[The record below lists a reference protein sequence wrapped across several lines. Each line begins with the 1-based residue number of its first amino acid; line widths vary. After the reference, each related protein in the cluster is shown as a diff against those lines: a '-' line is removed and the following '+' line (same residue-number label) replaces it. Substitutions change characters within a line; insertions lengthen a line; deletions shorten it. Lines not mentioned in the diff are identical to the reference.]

1 MRETDG
7 TITPFLFPVTAHS
20 KRAAYMLNRETFLT
34 DPTEYRLA
42 NQGVAKISF
51 PPPPEAAETL
61 RGELTTFVCDGAY
74 ANGVTRTLEAF
85 LGSVAGGSNA
95 PAVWISGFF
104 GSGKSHLAS
113 MLAALWTNLE
123 FPDGATAEGLVHHLP
138 PEVAAPLM
146 ELRIAARRAGGVV
159 AAGDTLGTGPSD
171 PVEATIGI
179 VLRAV
184 GLPSDLRAAQ
194 VAFWLADLGILD
206 GVSASLGGTFDTDI
220 RNFILS
226 PRFSAAVIRAQPDL
240 AGSSKELRDQLLSQF
255 PEPPA
260 VTVDLLETMVRR
272 ALMLGRNELP
282 LTLVALD
289 EVQQFIRQDPS
300 MTLKIQTMAE
310 RLASRFDGRVLLV
323 ATGQQAL
330 SDVQDLQKLLDR
342 FPVQIALGEAD
353 VDAVIRKTV
362 LRKNTSSEEPIRAML
377 SANAG
382 EISRHLRGSRLAHT
396 VQDDDEAV
404 LDWPLLPSRR
414 RVWEHILRELDR
426 TGLGGTLRGQL
437 RTTLDAARTYGD
449 KPLGHAVPVDF
460 LYGRFSTEAYN
471 AGLLPS
477 ETRNRI
483 ETLLG
488 GPETD
493 QLKARV
499 LMLVYMLGRIATEAD
514 QHGVRTKAE
523 TIADLLV
530 VDLTGEDDL
539 RGKVPELLQEL
550 QADGAAIEVDSE
562 WRLQTKESA
571 EWEAAYRREEKA
583 VLADHSGM
591 TRIRRELLE
600 EEIESS
606 LAGAGSV
613 TQGSGRQQ
621 RRIRRLQPDDKAP
634 SDGIPLRLRNGWNED
649 LTAVEREIAAASTS
663 DPSVH
668 LLTSCHPARDNE
680 LTKALTTRRAAEHV
694 LQLRGVP
701 QTDAGREAQSAMQSR
716 ANKALA
722 VAKEIVQEAV
732 SQSRVYQ
739 AGGKPIPGPLS
750 EAVKAAA
757 TNALA
762 RLYPQFAEGDHAGW
776 DRVRERAMRK
786 DPDAMKAVDH
796 AGAPESH
803 PVCKAVLTE
812 LGPGRKGSDVRSK
825 FTNPPYGWSQDA
837 VDGALVVLA
846 NAGLVRVTGDD
857 GKPASLPDLP
867 RQKLGTCTF
876 RGETTIIT
884 IAQRMPVR
892 GLLTG
897 AGITFENNQEHLALT
912 ALLERLE
919 AAAGMSGGEPPAPEP
934 EKVPNIASYKSLS
947 GNDLL
952 AALAADTTTLRDKL
966 KAWKETA
973 QTITARLPNWRLAER
988 LVALGAVDQQGN
1000 VDDLRS
1006 MRRLLAEPD
1015 PVPPLI
1021 SASTET
1027 LRAKLN
1033 SAHTEWQ
1040 SAWQKGEQ
1048 RLAEDP
1054 TWSKL
1059 SPEQKHAIR
1068 RECGLLMV
1076 KKPTVDTPNAVAE
1089 AFTQRG
1095 LSEWENMSKAL
1106 PARIEDAL
1114 ASAATLLE
1122 PEAHTV
1128 SLPGAMLKSEEELDD
1143 WLVKVRDRVAKA
1155 LAEGPVIP
1163 KV

>member
-1 MRETDG
+1 
-7 TITPFLFPVTAHS
+7 
-20 KRAAYMLNRETFLT
+20 MLNRETFYT
-34 DPTEYRLA
+34 DPAEYRLA
-42 NQGVAKISF
+42 NQGVAKTSF
-51 PPPPEAAETL
+51 PPTQEALETL

-74 ANGVTRTLEAF
+74 ANGLARILEAF
-85 LGSVAGGSNA
+85 LGSIGRGSSG

-138 PEVAAPLM
+138 PEVEAPLK
-146 ELRIAARRAGGVV
+146 ELRIAAQRAGGVV

-171 PVEATIGI
+171 PVEATLGI

-194 VAFWLADLGILD
+194 VAFWLADLGLLD
-206 GVSASLGGTFDTDI
+206 SVRSSLDNTFDTDI

-226 PRFSAAVIRAQPDL
+226 PRFGAAVLAGKPDL
-240 AGSSKELRDQLLSQF
+240 AGSTQELSGLLRSQF

-260 VTVDLLETMVRR
+260 VTVDLLETMARR
-272 ALMLGRNELP
+272 ALMLGRTELP
-282 LTLVALD
+282 LTLIVLD

-300 MTLKIQTMAE
+300 LTLKIQTIAE
-310 RLASRFDGRVLLV
+310 RLAGRFDGRVLFV

-330 SDVQDLQKLLDR
+330 SDVQNLQKLLDR
-342 FPVQIALGEAD
+342 FPVQTALGEAD

-362 LRKNTSSEEPIRAML
+362 LRKKTSSEKPIRSML
-377 SANAG
+377 DTNAG

-414 RVWEHILRELDR
+414 RVWERILRELDR

-437 RTTLDAARTYGD
+437 RTTLDAARSYGD

-471 AGLLPS
+471 AGLLPG
-477 ETRNRI
+477 ETRNRV
-483 ETLLG
+483 ETLRG

-493 QLKARV
+493 QLKARI
-499 LMLVYMLGRIATEAD
+499 LMLVYMLGRIAPEAD
-514 QHGVRTKAE
+514 QHGVRAKAE

-530 VDLTGEDDL
+530 VDLAGEDEL
-539 RGKVPELLQEL
+539 RRRVPELLQEL
-550 QADGAAIEVDSE
+550 EADGAVIEVGGE

-571 EWEAAYRREEKA
+571 EWEAAYHSEEKA
-583 VLADHSGM
+583 ILADQSGM
-591 TRIRRELLE
+591 TRTRRELLDE
-600 EEIESS
+600 AIETS
-606 LAGAGSV
+606 LEGAASV
-613 TQGSGRQQ
+613 TQGSSRQQ
-621 RRIRRLQPDDKAP
+621 RRIHRLRPDEKTP
-634 SDGIPLRLRNGWNED
+634 SDGVSLWLRSAWNED
-649 LTAVEREIAAASTS
+649 LTIVEKEIAGAPTS

-668 LLTSCHPARDNE
+668 LLIPRHPTRDNE
-680 LTKALTTRRAAEHV
+680 LTTALTTWRAAEHV

-701 QTDAGREAQSAMQSR
+701 QTDAGREAQSAMHSR
-716 ANKALA
+716 ANKTLA
-722 VAKEIVQEAV
+722 VAKEIVREAIA
-732 SQSRVYQ
+732 QSRVYQ
-739 AGGKPIPGPLS
+739 AGGKLIAGTPG
-750 EAVKAAA
+750 EAAKEAA

-762 RLYPQFAEGDHAGW
+762 RLYPQFADGDHAGW
-776 DRVRERAMRK
+776 DKVRDRAMRK

-803 PVCKAVLTE
+803 PVCKAVLAE
-812 LGPGRKGSDVRSK
+812 LGPGRKGSDLRSK
-825 FTNPPYGWSQDA
+825 FTGPPHGWSQDA
-837 VDGALVVLA
+837 VDGALIVLA

-867 RQKLGTCTF
+867 RQKLGTCIF

-892 GLLTG
+892 GLLTD
-897 AGITFENNQEHLALT
+897 ADIAFENNQEHLVLT

-919 AAAGMSGGEPPAPEP
+919 AAARQSGGEPPAPEL

-952 AALAADTTTLRDKL
+952 AALAADATTLRDRL
-966 KAWKETA
+966 KAWKEAA
-973 QTITARLPNWRLAER
+973 QKIGERLPNLRLAER
-988 LVALGAVDQQGN
+988 LVALGAVDQQGDL
-1000 VDDLRS
+1000 DDLLS
-1006 MRRLLAEPD
+1006 GRRLLADPD

-1021 SASTET
+1021 SAAAET
-1027 LRAKLN
+1027 LRTKLN
-1033 SAHTEWQ
+1033 AAHAEWKA
-1040 SAWQKGEQ
+1040 AWQKGEQ

-1054 TWSKL
+1054 TWGRL
-1059 SPEQKHAIR
+1059 SPEQKHTIR
-1068 RECGLLMV
+1068 QECGLLMV
-1076 KKPTVDTPNAVAE
+1076 PEPTVDTPQTIAE
-1089 AFTQRG
+1089 ALSQRG

-1114 ASAATLLE
+1114 ASAAALLE
-1122 PEAHTV
+1122 PKARAV
-1128 SLPGAMLKSEEELDD
+1128 SLPGAMLKSETELDE
-1143 WLVKVRDRVAKA
+1143 WLGKVRERIAKA

>member
-1 MRETDG
+1 
-7 TITPFLFPVTAHS
+7 
-20 KRAAYMLNRETFLT
+20 MLNRETFYT
-34 DPTEYRLA
+34 DPAEYRLA

-51 PPPPEAAETL
+51 PPPREALETL

-74 ANGVTRTLEAF
+74 ANGLARTLEAF
-85 LGSVAGGSNA
+85 LGSIGRGSSA
-95 PAVWISGFF
+95 PAVWISGFY

-123 FPDGATAEGLVHHLP
+123 FPDGATAEGLVQDLP
-138 PEVAAPLM
+138 PEVAAPLK
-146 ELRIAARRAGGVV
+146 ELRIAAQRAAGVV
-159 AAGDTLGTGPSD
+159 SAGDTLGTGPSD

-184 GLPSDLRAAQ
+184 GLPTDLRAAQ

-206 GVSASLGGTFDTDI
+206 SVSASLGETFDTDI

-226 PRFSAAVIRAQPDL
+226 PRFGAAVLEAKPDL
-240 AGSSKELRDQLLSQF
+240 AGSSKDLRDQLRSQF

-260 VTVDLLETMVRR
+260 VTVDLLETMIRR
-272 ALMLGRNELP
+272 ALMLGRTGLP
-282 LTLVALD
+282 LTLIALD

-300 MTLKIQTMAE
+300 LTLKIQTMAE
-310 RLASRFDGRVLLV
+310 RLASRFDGRILLV
-323 ATGQQAL
+323 STGQQAL
-330 SDVQDLQKLLDR
+330 SDVPNLQKLLDR
-342 FPVQIALGEAD
+342 FPVQLSLGEAD

-362 LRKNTSSEEPIRAML
+362 LRKKTSSEEPIRSML
-377 SANAG
+377 NANAG

-396 VQDDDEAV
+396 VQDEDEAV

-414 RVWEHILRELDR
+414 RVWEQILRELDR

-437 RTTLDAARTYGD
+437 RTTLDAARSYGD

-471 AGLLPS
+471 AGLLPG

-483 ETLLG
+483 ETLRG

-493 QLKARV
+493 QLKARI
-499 LMLVYMLGRIATEAD
+499 LMLVYMLGRIAPEAD
-514 QHGVRTKAE
+514 QHGVRAKAE

-530 VDLTGEDDL
+530 VDLAGEDEL
-539 RGKVPELLQEL
+539 RRKVPELLQEL
-550 QADGAAIEVDSE
+550 QVDGAVIEVGGE

-571 EWEAAYRREEKA
+571 EWEAAYRSEEKA
-583 VLADHSGM
+583 ILADQSGM
-591 TRIRRELLE
+591 TRTRRELLDE
-600 EEIESS
+600 AIETS
-606 LAGAGSV
+606 LAGAASV
-613 TQGSGRQQ
+613 TQGSSRQQ
-621 RRIRRLQPDDKAP
+621 RRIHRLQPDEKAP

-649 LTAVEREIAAASTS
+649 LTAVEKEIAAASTS

-668 LLTSCHPARDNE
+668 LLISRHPTRDNQ
-680 LTKALTTRRAAEHV
+680 LTTALTTWRAAEHV
-694 LQLRGVP
+694 LQVCGVP

-722 VAKEIVQEAV
+722 AATEIVREAV
-732 SQSRVYQ
+732 AQSRVYQ
-739 AGGKPIPGPLS
+739 AGGKLIAGTPG
-750 EAVKAAA
+750 EAVKEAA

-762 RLYPQFAEGDHAGW
+762 RLYLQFADGDHAGW
-776 DRVRERAMRK
+776 DKVRDRAMRK
-786 DPDAMKAVDH
+786 DPDAMNAVDH

-803 PVCKAVLTE
+803 PVCKAVLAE
-812 LGPGRKGSDVRSK
+812 LGPGRKGSDLRSK
-825 FTNPPYGWSQDA
+825 FTGPPYGWSQDA
-837 VDGALVVLA
+837 VDGALIVLA

-892 GLLTG
+892 GLLTD
-897 AGITFENNQEHLALT
+897 AGIAFENNLEHLVLT

-919 AAAGMSGGEPPAPEP
+919 AAARQSGGEPPAPEP
-934 EKVPNIASYKSLS
+934 GQVPNIASYKSLS

-952 AALAADTTTLRDKL
+952 AALAANAKTLRDKL
-966 KAWKETA
+966 KAWKAAA
-973 QTITARLPNWRLAER
+973 QKIGDQLPNWRLAER
-988 LVALGAVDQQGN
+988 IVALGAVDQQGEL
-1000 VDDLRS
+1000 DDLHS
-1006 MRRLLAEPD
+1006 GRRLLADPD
-1015 PVPPLI
+1015 PMPPLI
-1021 SASTET
+1021 SAAAET

-1033 SAHTEWQ
+1033 TGHANWEA
-1040 SAWQKGEQ
+1040 AWQKGEQ
-1048 RLAEDP
+1048 RLAHDP
-1054 TWSKL
+1054 IWGKL
-1059 SPEQKHAIR
+1059 SPEQKHTIR
-1068 RECGLLMV
+1068 QECGLLMV
-1076 KKPTVDTPNAVAE
+1076 AKPTVDAPQTIAE
-1089 AFTQRG
+1089 ALSQRG

-1114 ASAATLLE
+1114 ASAAALLE
-1122 PEAHTV
+1122 PKARAV
-1128 SLPGAMLKSEEELDD
+1128 SLPGAMLKSEKELDE
-1143 WLVKVRDRVAKA
+1143 WLSKVRERVLKA